1 MVFSGILFLIYFLP
15 IFFLGY
21 YLVPNKHKNHWLVLA
36 SLLFYFWGAPVFIM
50 YALFTALIDYL
61 IAKKLSRTKNK
72 RLLFLGILL
81 NIGLLLYFKYF
92 NFFTHLLNDL
102 YEIFDIETQ
111 EWSTVILPIGISFL
125 TFQKVSYL
133 IDVYRGDCSPQT
145 KFRNYLLFIFLFP
158 QLIAGPIVRYK
169 DIKNQLTHRIYF
181 NLDQVYQGFF
191 RFTIGLSK
199 KVIIANPLGFYA
211 DEKFNLDLSEMD
223 SSTAVL
229 LMLTYTFQIYFD
241 FSGYSDMAIGL
252 GKMLGFKLPENF
264 NFPYISKSIT
274 EFWRRWHITLGN
286 WMKDYL
292 YIPLGGNKNG
302 NAAMYRNLILVF
314 TISGFWHGAG
324 LNFIFWGLFHGVFL
338 VLERL
343 VLLRVLLKFKFVSI
357 IYSFIIVSIGWV
369 FFRVTEFSD
378 GVDLLASVLKCDF
391 DIPDISKRVI
401 SMLLLAFFFSFVGVR
416 FENEL
421 TQFQDNL
428 TSRNI
433 WFKTLICL
441 ALLILCLAELFASS
455 FNPFI
460 YFKF

>member
-15 IFFLGY
+15 IFLLAY
-21 YLVPNKHKNHWLVLA
+21 YLLPTKYKDHWIVLA
-36 SLLFYFWGAPVFIM
+36 SLLFYAWGAPVFII
-50 YALFTALIDYL
+50 YAVFTAFIDHL
-61 IAKKLSRTKNK
+61 IAKRLAIKKDIT
-72 RLLFLGILL
+72 LLFLGICL
-81 NIGLLLYFKYF
+81 NVGLLLYFKYF
-92 NFFTHLLNDL
+92 NFFSHLLNDAYQIL
-102 YEIFDIETQ
+102 GIEKY
-111 EWSTVILPIGISFL
+111 EWSKVILPIGISFL

-169 DIKNQLTHRIYF
+169 DIKNQLTNRIYF
-181 NLDQVYQGFF
+181 SLDQVYQGFF

-199 KVIIANPLGFYA
+199 KVIIANPLGLYA
-211 DEKFNLDLSEMD
+211 DEKFSLDLSAMD
-223 SSTAVL
+223 SSTALL

-302 NAAMYRNLILVF
+302 NIAMYRNLILVF
-314 TISGFWHGAG
+314 TVSGFWHGAG
-324 LNFIFWGLFHGVFL
+324 LNFVFWGLFHGFFL

-343 VLLRVLLKFKFVSI
+343 FLIRILSKIKMLGVV
-357 IYSFIIVSIGWV
+357 YSFVIVSIGWV
-369 FFRVTEFSD
+369 FFRVEEFSD
-378 GVDLLASVLKCDF
+378 GLDLLKSILQFYFEV
-391 DIPDISKRVI
+391 PVVSTRVI
-401 SMLLLAFFFSFVGVR
+401 VMLCIAFLLSFSGLL
-416 FENEL
+416 FEKEL
-421 TQFQDNL
+421 LIFQDQL
-428 TSRNI
+428 SLSNI
-433 WFKTLICL
+433 WFKTIICL
-441 ALLILCLAELFASS
+441 ILLVVSLAELFASS